1 MSYLENSLRELE
13 GAEEFLEFFA
23 IPFDSRIVQV
33 YRLHILQRF
42 HDYLSRLTPPEEEA
56 ERHALYREQ
65 LSKAYADFINSSAQA
80 ERALKVFKE
89 ATPGF
94 VALGEI
100 TRG

>member
-42 HDYLSRLTPPEEEA
+42 HDYLSRLTLPEE
-56 ERHALYREQ
+56 
-65 LSKAYADFINSSAQA
+65 
-80 ERALKVFKE
+80 
-89 ATPGF
+89 
-94 VALGEI
+94 
-100 TRG
+100 